1 MDKTTIN
8 NVILFF
14 KQSLNATGLKDNS
27 IALFGSALTGNMHK
41 DSDIDM
47 IIISKSFEGKDI
59 FERTKMTLQP
69 EKDTIHKFKI
79 PMDILTMS
87 PAEYEYSQTAFF
99 KSKIVA

>member
-8 NVILFF
+8 GIISQLKN
-14 KQSLNATGLKDNS
+14 SLMTHGIVVDG
-27 IALFGSALTGNMHK
+27 IALFGSALSGNMHK

-47 IIISKSFEGKDI
+47 IIISKEFEGKDV
-59 FERTKMTLQP
+59 FERVNMTVKP
-69 EKDTIHKFKI
+69 EIEVRRKYNV

-87 PAEYEYSQTAFF
+87 PVEYEYSQTAFF